1 MHQKPVR
8 KHYTDVPFV
17 LVLFLVFTAS
27 ALAVILL
34 GARVYQNTSSHMQSN
49 YTSRTA
55 LAYVSEK
62 IRHADESGAVAL
74 GELDGIPALIL
85 TQEIDG
91 VSYSTYLY
99 FQDQELKELLAETSR
114 KVTAEQGNAVV
125 SLKDF
130 SMEETDDGFYFFQA
144 QDTNGE
150 TLSLYLHPR
159 SAGKESGT

>member
-62 IRHADESGAVAL
+62 IRHADERGAVAL

-85 TQEIDG
+85 TQEIAG

-144 QDTNGE
+144 QDNDGE

-159 SAGKESGT
+159 SAGKESET